1 MAELPD
7 INIEQAMA
15 DAGMGQGG
23 PPGGLPPGAPAGGP
37 PGAPPEGMP
46 AGMPGEGGVPSA
58 DEIESI
64 LAGLDEEAMVAPP
77 EAAGPAA
84 PDFSSIM
91 DRFKSEGDD
100 QEKQLLSSRVE
111 ELESQLAGVMDRFK
125 QQKVQSETVRVRTAI
140 DRAVKGAMKD
150 VVTGHN
156 KLDKAAADFVE
167 GTLVYRLAQQQQK
180 NPQAPVD
187 TDAITRFATKAAQAL
202 SRWAKE
208 HSKKSEVETRRASVG
223 TTTRPKAEDFELK
236 TDADFDKY
244 VAAFIGKG
252 G

>member
-37 PGAPPEGMP
+37 PEGMP
-46 AGMPGEGGVPSA
+46 AEGGMPPGGGMPSE
-58 DEIESI
+58 DEINAI
-64 LAGLDEEAMVAPP
+64 LSGLEGEAMVPPP
-77 EAAGPAA
+77 EPGPPPG
-84 PDFSSIM
+84 PDFGSIM
-91 DRFKSEGDD
+91 DKFKGGDD
-100 QEKQLLSSRVE
+100 DEKMLLSSRVE
-111 ELESQLAGVMDRFK
+111 ELENQLSSVMDRFQ
-125 QQKVQSETVRVRTAI
+125 QQKVQSETTRVRTAI

>member
-7 INIEQAMA
+7 LNVEQAMA
-15 DAGMGQGG
+15 DAGMAPGG
-23 PPGGLPPGAPAGGP
+23 APGMPPGGPPPGAPE
-37 PGAPPEGMP
+37 GAPPEGAALP
-46 AGMPGEGGVPSA
+46 TS

-64 LAGLDEEAMVAPP
+64 LAGLDSEAMVAPP
-77 EAAGPAA
+77 EPAGPPG

-91 DRFKSEGDD
+91 DRFKNEDEDG
-100 QEKQLLSSRVE
+100 EKMLLSNRVE
-111 ELESQLAGVMDRFK
+111 ELENQLNHVMGRFE
-125 QQKVQSETVRVRTAI
+125 QQKTQAETTRVRSAI
-140 DRAVKGAMKD
+140 DNAVKGAMKD
-150 VVTGHN
+150 VTTGHV
-156 KLDKAAADFVE
+156 KLDNAAADFVE

-180 NPQAPVD
+180 NPKAPVD
-187 TDAITRFATKAAQAL
+187 TDAINRFAGKAAQAL

-208 HSKKSEVETRRASVG
+208 HAKNSEVETRKASVG
-223 TTTRPKAEDFELK
+223 TSARPKAEDFELK